1 MKIYSEERATTK
13 ERGVV
18 KEEKRKFRRKWK
30 IGKEGFR
37 TRRKKER
44 SEKMSGEKK
53 KIERGSEFEVG
64 AMREKN

>member
-1 MKIYSEERATTK
+1 MK

-18 KEEKRKFRRKWK
+18 KEEKRKFRRKVK

-44 SEKMSGEKK
+44 LEKNEY
-53 KIERGSEFEVG
+53 EVG
-64 AMREKN
+64 AMQDKIRERERALN